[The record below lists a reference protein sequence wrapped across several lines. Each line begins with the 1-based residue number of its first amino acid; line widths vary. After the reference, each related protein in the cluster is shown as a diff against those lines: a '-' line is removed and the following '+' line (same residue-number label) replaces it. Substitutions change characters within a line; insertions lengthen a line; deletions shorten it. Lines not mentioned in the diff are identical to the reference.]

1 MIALLVG
8 ACTRT
13 TSNEPPAGSNA
24 PDPGAP
30 VVAIDAA
37 PQISVDATDPV
48 VAVDAAPALDAGKS
62 EPDKPDTKHD
72 GKPDAKPDTK
82 LVQCGADSDCV
93 LTMIP
98 AEPACCRELCVPR
111 AVAKSTLPGLEAKQ
125 AARDCK
131 AVLCAP
137 PAPCPRPKQT
147 RPVCER
153 GACVAR

>member
-13 TSNEPPAGSNA
+13 TSNERPAGSNA
-24 PDPGAP
+24 PDPGSP

-37 PQISVDATDPV
+37 PQISVDAPDPV
-48 VAVDAAPALDAGKS
+48 VAVDAAAAVDAGKS
-62 EPDKPDTKHD
+62 APDP
-72 GKPDAKPDTK
+72 KPDAKPDDK
-82 LVQCGADSDCV
+82 PDPKALVQCGADSDCV

-98 AEPACCRELCVPR
+98 AEPACCRQLCAPR

-125 AARDCK
+125 NARDCK